1 MNEQAR
7 PSSAELRRARRQA
20 RLVTFQDF
28 AASAPAPKGP
38 AGKGGAPHFPPF
50 FATFSQNS
58 TCFCTLFFAFFP
70 ILDVSGRVSD
80 AQNHG
85 SMDSSIM
92 DLANE
97 YLISP
102 LAISSSP
109 LWRFQRKSILGQL
122 LKNSAQNG
130 PPEQTDGRTDGRTYG
145 RTENSRGQ
153 ASLVPRR
160 DFSSR
165 GCWQPHSNE

>member
-38 AGKGGAPHFPPF
+38 AGKGGGGQFPPF
-50 FATFSQNS
+50 LLLFSQNS

-109 LWRFQRKSILGQL
+109 LWRFQRKSILGQVL
-122 LKNSAQNG
+122 ENSAQNG
-130 PPEQTDGRTDGRTYG
+130 PPGTHVRTYG

-160 DFSSR
+160 EFSSR

>member
-28 AASAPAPKGP
+28 AASAPAPTGP
-38 AGKGGAPHFPPF
+38 AGKGGPPHFPPF
-50 FATFSQNS
+50 LQLFRKTQLAFAHF
-58 TCFCTLFFAFFP
+58 FFAFFP

-122 LKNSAQNG
+122 LKKIVPKMGVPPCRRMSMYDG
-130 PPEQTDGRTDGRTYG
+130 P
-145 RTENSRGQ
+145 
-153 ASLVPRR
+153 L
-160 DFSSR
+160 
-165 GCWQPHSNE
+165 HSDLMCFIGISGKLDESN